1 MIQWTTEPSTQD
13 LEAGLYFQV
22 LSIVGAVLI
31 LFAYL
36 AHQLRKM
43 SAETIKYQ
51 ALNFV
56 GGFFL
61 TVTAYVDRQYGFIL
75 MEGAWTLISLW
86 GLWNVTRG
94 RHVIPLP

>member
-1 MIQWTTEPSTQD
+1 
-13 LEAGLYFQV
+13 LYFQV
-22 LSIVGAVLI
+22 LAILGAVLI
-31 LFAYL
+31 LIAYL
-36 AHQLRKM
+36 AHQLRRM
-43 SAETIKYQ
+43 SSETIRYQ

-61 TVTAYVDRQYGFIL
+61 TVTACVDRQYGFIL
-75 MEGAWTLISLW
+75 MEGAWTVISLW